1 METYENIKLKINGEE
16 LPSPIQM
23 DYELSD
29 LDINSQRDIQTLRM
43 HRNRGLLDMVSI
55 SLVYGL
61 NDLTTISKILKAI
74 EPENFEVEL
83 HDLKENLRATKTMYA
98 SSKQAQFVV
107 NNGAWVKGLKFKLV
121 EV

>member
-29 LDINSQRDIQTLRM
+29 LDKDSQRDIQTLRM
-43 HRNRGLLDMVSI
+43 HRNRGLADVIII

-61 NDLTTISKILKAI
+61 NDLSTISKVLKAI

-83 HDLKENLRATKTMYA
+83 HDLKENERVTKTMYA
-98 SSKQAQFVV
+98 SSKTAQFVV
-107 NNGAWVKGLKFKLV
+107 SNGVWIKGLKFKLV

>member
-1 METYENIKLKINGEE
+1 
-16 LPSPIQM
+16 M

>member
-1 METYENIKLKINGEE
+1 MGTYENIKLKINGEE

-23 DYELSD
+23 YYELLD
-29 LDINSQRDIQTLRM
+29 LDINSQRDTQTLRM
-43 HRNRGLLDMVSI
+43 HSNRGLSDMVSI

-83 HDLKENLRATKTMYA
+83 HDLKENARATKTMYA
-98 SSKQAQFVV
+98 SSKTAQFVV
-107 NNGAWVKGLKFKLV
+107 SNGVWVKVLKLKLI